1 MIVTAMTD
9 PQIDILKTA
18 LEWAKAE
25 MFSSAFFA
33 LFGLMAVAASYGF
46 WQMGKTDMARAYI
59 IPLLVV
65 GVLLIIL
72 GVGLII
78 PNQLRLSSFEAAY
91 NSDISAFLASEIAR
105 VDKTI
110 NGYNNAIFKG
120 IPVIIIGCVLLHFF
134 FRGPLWQ
141 ASLISVM
148 AMMLVILM
156 VDTNANQRLITYK
169 KALIEAQGSTS

>member
-1 MIVTAMTD
+1 MTD

-33 LFGLMAVAASYGF
+33 VFGLMAVAASYGF

-59 IPLLVV
+59 VPLLVV

-78 PNQLRLSSFEAAY
+78 PNQLRLSSFETAY
-91 NSDISAFLASEIAR
+91 HNDVSAFLTTEIAR

-110 NGYNNAIFKG
+110 HGYNNAIFKG
-120 IPVIIIGCVLLHFF
+120 IPVIIIGCILLHFF

-141 ASLISVM
+141 ASLISII
-148 AMMLVILM
+148 AMMAIILII
-156 VDTNANQRLITYK
+156 DTNANQRLVTYK
-169 KALIEAQGSTS
+169 QALIEAQASKS